1 MTTALKRG
9 EAKPEKQR
17 YRRLCT
23 ILLARFTNVRPVR
36 YNGVHIQLKCLWN
49 NYVRSVCILYQQL
62 ELDWVRVDRS
72 PAFKTVFLGDSNVGK
87 TCLARMFVDKE
98 VLEQSCNTIGFDHH
112 VRQMELEEG
121 VYVKVCT
128 CSGMLQCENLILHQ

>member
-1 MTTALKRG
+1 M
-9 EAKPEKQR
+9 
-17 YRRLCT
+17 
-23 ILLARFTNVRPVR
+23 
-36 YNGVHIQLKCLWN
+36 
-49 NYVRSVCILYQQL
+49 
-62 ELDWVRVDRS
+62 DWVRVDKS

-121 VYVKVCT
+121 VYVKVCRGC
-128 CSGMLQCENLILHQ
+128 CSDK